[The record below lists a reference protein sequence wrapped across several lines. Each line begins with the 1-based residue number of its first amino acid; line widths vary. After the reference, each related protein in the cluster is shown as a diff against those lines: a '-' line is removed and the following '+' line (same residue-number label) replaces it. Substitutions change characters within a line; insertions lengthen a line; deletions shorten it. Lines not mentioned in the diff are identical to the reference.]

1 MGLSS
6 ATISSMRRSAESRL
20 RELGTARYWRHRQNV
35 AKRTQA
41 LLQSGSLLRGQA
53 AKARDGLRAGWR
65 LALGSAKLVIL
76 ALAAIAALELVA
88 CATRFFLPDLDI
100 SLVNSPDG
108 RSGEAVVSLVE
119 SAVAVGATLLGLYYA
134 TVGVIASTI
143 YKSVRGD
150 VRDLFIS
157 ERNSEAYLRIVLL
170 TVASGITVL
179 VASALG
185 YAVSSLTLLAL
196 AVFATLTCVGLVGV
210 TKRLL
215 AYFDPSQL
223 ALPLFRTLGAAIF
236 DAGSEK
242 TRGIPHRQDEA
253 QTAAIRSLASY
264 RHLIELIEGTELRN
278 ANAPVSLT
286 RQLLRT
292 LELYSSW
299 KHAIPTDSRWWQRV
313 PQHMNWLTADHTRL
327 HLALRTSSGFPPD
340 MQPDYLWFEHAL
352 ARLLKRT
359 LTVAFLSQGGADALS
374 VAEDVANLV
383 YRLTARSQIE
393 EALVIETMWGLVVAA
408 VTDTPQVAAS
418 DAADYELRINQ
429 MVAAES
435 LVRPLTS
442 MVLGLSHG
450 ATALATRDLDGEFE
464 AALQS
469 PKDLYNGTLPTETR
483 KMLEGF
489 AMAVRRENDIE
500 GHRITPSWWVNH
512 LAARSMVD
520 ALIATENGI
529 LRALASRTI
538 DRVTA
543 FQAGERPDLAAVAGM
558 ASLELLHKLEV
569 HQQQV
574 SRTLEALE
582 KYRNGN
588 TSIPGWPTRSPGSVS
603 LRDEHQNLLRRLAE
617 LLPAL
622 RRTAFDPREPDL
634 YGQVYQFVIEGAFT
648 AILEGDRD
656 RGLLLYE
663 AALSEV
669 DSARSRISTDLAS
682 VPDRTRLTFALEPVI
697 TAMDLAGYALL
708 LQELDGSGI
717 WAEVRTLWES
727 RLQGNPAL
735 SQFLLA
741 AAAHA
746 DDVLPVSPGSF
757 ERSRRSSLLEHMLE
771 ERELHQAETHV
782 WPPSANRGRPHP
794 SPIVSAFVPR
804 RYRMTGD
811 LYALFVAEFLAS
823 HLPHD
828 ADLPSKVR
836 RLAEAIKRFR
846 NLPDPVVEDGDSD
859 V

>member
-1 MGLSS
+1 
-6 ATISSMRRSAESRL
+6 MRRSAESRL
-20 RELGTARYWRHRQNV
+20 LELGTARYWRHRQHVGN
-35 AKRTQA
+35 RTQA
-41 LLQSGSLLRGQA
+41 LRQSGSRLRGQTT
-53 AKARDGLRAGWR
+53 KARDGLRAGWR

-76 ALAAIAALELVA
+76 ALSSVAALELVA
-88 CATRFFLPDLDI
+88 WATRFFLPDVYI
-100 SLVNSPDG
+100 SLVESPDG
-108 RSGEAVVSLVE
+108 RAGEAVVSLVE

-150 VRDLFIS
+150 IRDLFIS
-157 ERNSEAYLRIVLL
+157 ERNSETYLSILLL
-170 TVASGITVL
+170 TVASGIAVL

-185 YAVSSLTLLAL
+185 YAVSGLTLLVL
-196 AVFATLTCVGLVGV
+196 AGFATLTCVGLVGV

-223 ALPLFRTLGAAIF
+223 ALPLIRELGAAILS
-236 DAGSEK
+236 AASEK
-242 TRGIPHRQDEA
+242 AREIPHRQDEA

-264 RHLIELIEGTELRN
+264 RHLIELIEGTEFRN
-278 ANAPVSLT
+278 ATAPVSLT
-286 RQLLRT
+286 RQLLYA

-313 PQHMNWLTADHTRL
+313 PQHVNWLTADQTRL

-352 ARLLKRT
+352 SRLLKRT
-359 LTVAFLSQGGADALS
+359 LTVAFRSQGGADALS
-374 VAEDVANLV
+374 VAEDVASLV
-383 YRLTARSQIE
+383 YRLTARTQIE
-393 EALVIETMWGLVVAA
+393 EALVIETMWGLVVAE

-418 DAADYELRINQ
+418 DAADYEVRVNQ
-429 MVAAES
+429 MAAAES

-450 ATALATRDLDGEFE
+450 ATALATRDLAGEFE

-469 PKDLYNGTLPTETR
+469 PKDLYSGTLPTDTR

-489 AMAVRRENDIE
+489 ATAVKREIYIE
-500 GHRITPSWWVNH
+500 GHRITPPWWVNH
-512 LAARSMVD
+512 LAARSMAD
-520 ALIATENGI
+520 ALISTENGI
-529 LRALASRTI
+529 LRSLRSRTI

-543 FQAGERPDLAAVAGM
+543 FQAGERQDLAAVAGM

-569 HQQQV
+569 HQHQV
-574 SRTLEALE
+574 SRTLEELE
-582 KYRNGN
+582 KYRNSN
-588 TSIPGWPTRSPGSVS
+588 TSIPGWPTRSPGSIS
-603 LRDEHQNLLRRLAE
+603 PRDEHQTLLRKLAE

-622 RRTAFDPREPDL
+622 RRRAFDPREPDL

-648 AILEGDRD
+648 AILDGDRD
-656 RGLLLYE
+656 RGLLMYE

-669 DSARSRISTDLAS
+669 DFARGRISADLAN

-708 LQELDGSGI
+708 IQELDGSGI
-717 WAEVRTLWES
+717 WAEVRASWES
-727 RLQGNPAL
+727 RVQGNPAL

-741 AAAHA
+741 AAEHA
-746 DDVLPVSPGSF
+746 DDVLPMSPGSF
-757 ERSRRSSLLEHMLE
+757 ERSRRSSLLEHLLE
-771 ERELHQAETHV
+771 ERDLREPEMHA
-782 WPPSANRGRPHP
+782 WSPSANRRRPHR
-794 SPIVSAFVPR
+794 SPIVSAFLPG
-804 RYRMTGD
+804 RYNMTGD
-811 LYALFVAEFLAS
+811 LYALFIAEFLVP
-823 HLPHD
+823 HLPND
-828 ADLPSKVR
+828 AELPSNVR

-846 NLPDPVVEDGDSD
+846 DLPEPVIEDGNSN